1 MRILRIIHSLDP
13 KQGGLVSW
21 LEAST
26 KALIDQKHTVDVL
39 CLDDQKAPFLQS
51 KSYPYVALGPALGV
65 YAYTPRLLQCLKA
78 HTDYDVLI
86 VEGLWQYIGYAVYKA
101 CMRSGIPYV
110 VYPHGMLDPWF
121 NKAYPLKCIKK
132 YIYWWLCE
140 YRVLKRAAA
149 VVFTSDLER
158 AAARRSFFPYGFKEA
173 VLPLGVA
180 LSEPI
185 SHTLPQASPKPRS
198 LLFLGRI
205 HPKKGVDILLEAWAK
220 LLKRHPQARS
230 CLLRIA
236 GPSEEGYLRGLK
248 AKAQS
253 LGVESSIEWLGMQ
266 DKSAKD
272 ILYKETE
279 AFILPSHQEN
289 FAMSV
294 VENLAASRPV
304 LISKQ
309 VNIWPQ
315 IEAAK
320 AGLVAENS
328 IDGVL
333 QLLEGW
339 LAWSPEELTAYSKN
353 AYQCYQEHF
362 RIETAAQ
369 ALSHFLNLLCH
380 ERSTS

>member
-26 KALIDQKHTVDVL
+26 KALIEQKHTVDVL
-39 CLDDQKAPFLQS
+39 CLDDPKAPFLQA

-65 YAYTPRLLQCLKA
+65 YAYTPRLLKWLKA
-78 HTDYDVLI
+78 HTDYDVVI

-101 CMRSGIPYV
+101 CTRSGIPYV

-149 VVFTSDLER
+149 VVFTSHLEKT
-158 AAARRSFFPYGFKEA
+158 AARRSFFPYGFKEA

-180 LSEPI
+180 LSQPSPDI
-185 SHTLPQASPKPRS
+185 APASHKRRS

-205 HPKKGVDILLEAWAK
+205 HPKKGVDLLLEAWAK
-220 LLKRHPQARS
+220 LLKRHPQARD

-236 GPSEEGYLRGLK
+236 GPSEEGYLKGLK
-248 AKAQS
+248 TKANS
-253 LGVESSIEWLGMQ
+253 LHLGNTVEWLGMQ
-266 DKSAKD
+266 GEGAKD
-272 ILYKETE
+272 GLYKETE

-294 VENLAASRPV
+294 VESLAAFRPV
-304 LISKQ
+304 LISQQ
-309 VNIWPQ
+309 VNIWPE
-315 IEAAK
+315 IESAK
-320 AGLVAENS
+320 AGLVAEDS
-328 IDGVL
+328 IEGVL

-362 RIETAAQ
+362 RVETAAH

-380 ERSTS
+380 ERSR